1 MKKSMV
7 FMLLPILCVSIIVG
21 CTGQQSAEEKI
32 KEAYVQLCANDGQ
45 EVTIDDITV
54 ECYGIFEDAY
64 VGFYKSVYDVP
75 MMMATQ
81 IEIDGIVITFP
92 TTLVLKVYQNGQ
104 FMSLVE
110 AYEETILT
118 RDNLLTV
125 KYNYEND
132 IIVDLSI

>member
-1 MKKSMV
+1 MKKSIV
-7 FMLLPILCVSIIVG
+7 FMLLILCVSIIFG
-21 CTGQQSAEEKI
+21 CTGQQSAEEQI
-32 KEAYVQLCANDGQ
+32 KKAYVQLCAKDGQ
-45 EVTIDDITV
+45 EVTTEDITV
-54 ECYGIFEDAY
+54 ECYGVFEDAY
-64 VGFYKSVYDVP
+64 VGFYKSVYDIP

-104 FMSLVE
+104 FISLVE